1 MKKVLLSAVTTAI
14 LGLSTAAI
22 ANTNVGGGQVTF
34 NGKVTDVSCTVSI
47 DGQGSDANVYLAP
60 VSLEE
65 VKAAGAGILLKPK
78 SFVIDVTNC
87 TAASSTNNKIG
98 VVWTGGNLLS
108 GSEKLGYLANTDST
122 GAKNIQF
129 ILSAD
134 DVKKFI
140 VPGDA
145 AQQPS
150 ALVSAITDGSRFKY
164 YVGYITDKP
173 SDVSAG
179 EVKSYATYQITYN

>member
-1 MKKVLLSAVTTAI
+1 MKKVLLTAI
-14 LGLSTAAI
+14 ATTIIGLSTANA
-22 ANTNVGGGQVTF
+22 ADTKVGGGQVTF
-34 NGKVTDVSCTVSI
+34 NGKVTDVSCNVSI

-65 VKAAGAGILLKPK
+65 VKTGGAGKLLKPK

-87 TAASSTNNKIG
+87 SAANAKDDKIG

-108 GSEKLGYLANTDST
+108 GSEKLGYLANTNST
-122 GAKNIQF
+122 GAQNIQF

-134 DVKKFI
+134 DTKKFI
-140 VPGDA
+140 VPNGEN
-145 AQQPS
+145 QQKS
-150 ALVSAITDGSRFKY
+150 ELVTEITNGSRFEY
-164 YVGYITDKP
+164 YVGYITNKP
-173 SDVSAG
+173 ADVTAG